1 MVLRKRPR
9 RDCINV
15 ILIPYV
21 FLEEQQPFKEVLS
34 SACIDTVRA
43 RTLEGAPV
51 FAAYLPSQTN
61 ISLNIWSIFD
71 SKTRTESA

>member
-1 MVLRKRPR
+1 MNYATIQFYLTK
-9 RDCINV
+9 IGL
-15 ILIPYV
+15 ILG
-21 FLEEQQPFKEVLS
+21 EQQLFKEALS
-34 SACIDTVRA
+34 SACIETLRA

-71 SKTRTESA
+71 PKTCMESV